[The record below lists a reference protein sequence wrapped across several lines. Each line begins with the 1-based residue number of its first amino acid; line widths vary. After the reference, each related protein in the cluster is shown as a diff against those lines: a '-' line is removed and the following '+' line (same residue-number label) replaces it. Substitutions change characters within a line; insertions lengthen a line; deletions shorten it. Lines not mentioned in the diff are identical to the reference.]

1 MKKFV
6 LKIAAFS
13 LPFIGLYLFNL
24 LLYDP
29 TEGDLARLAY
39 LYNNPCPRTEIRNQ
53 FQLEKKY
60 QLLSEINLEEDTQF
74 DVLIIG
80 DSFSEQGKLGYKNF
94 LAHQGLRIL
103 HVDRFISGIN
113 PIQSLIELSN
123 SQFFERVKVD
133 YVVLQSV
140 ERSFNQITQELDF
153 NASLNLDSLQKRIK
167 EHQNIPPKLE
177 VKFFSD
183 ALFKIPL
190 NNLQY
195 LYSPKP
201 RYSQTYIFPSSR
213 PELFSHEPKNIL
225 IYEEDINKLDTK
237 NNADQTKYSIEALGK
252 IDKLLNQQGIKL
264 LSLISPDKYDLY
276 YPYLSGNENLEAPL
290 FFSHYNA
297 YHKPFTSIK
306 AYELLQKQIATEK
319 DIYYYDDTHWS
330 PKGAQLIADE
340 IFRKIKELNHSE
352 EAD

>member
-1 MKKFV
+1 MMMKKFV
-6 LKIAAFS
+6 LKIAAFC
-13 LPFIGLYLFNL
+13 LPFIGLYLINRL
-24 LLYDP
+24 MYDP

-60 QLLSEINLEEDTQF
+60 HLLSEINLEEDTHF

-94 LAHQGLRIL
+94 LAHQGLSVL
-103 HVDRFISGIN
+103 HVDRYISGIN

-123 SQFFERVKVD
+123 SRFFERVKVD

-140 ERSFNQITQELDF
+140 ERSFNQITQDLDF
-153 NASLNLDSLQKRIK
+153 NASLNLDSLQKRI
-167 EHQNIPPKLE
+167 EEYQNIPPKLE
-177 VKFFSD
+177 VEFFSD

-195 LYSPKP
+195 LYSAKP
-201 RYSQTYIFPSSR
+201 PYSQTYIFPSSR

-225 IYEEDINKLDTK
+225 IYEEDIQKLDTK

-252 IDKLLNQQGIKL
+252 IDKLLKQQGIKL

-276 YPYLSGNENLEAPL
+276 YPYLSGKEQLEMPL

-297 YHKPFTSIK
+297 YPKPFTSVK
-306 AYELLQKQIATEK
+306 AFEILQKQIASEK

-330 PKGAQLIADE
+330 PKGAQLVADE
-340 IFRKIKELNHSE
+340 ILSIISKANH
-352 EAD
+352 